1 MRTKMSK
8 YAGLICTGKIN
19 QNNEKLNLKQV
30 KELLRGSNER
40 PFVMKNQLK
49 VKVKTCDLT

>member
-1 MRTKMSK
+1 MSK
-8 YAGLICTGKIN
+8 YAGLIYTGKIN

-40 PFVMKNQLK
+40 PFVMKNS
-49 VKVKTCDLT
+49 T